1 MSDLLHIPDSGATFL
16 SGPAGTGKTTAAVAR
31 LEELLRS
38 GVPGRSI
45 LVTAPQRSLLRPY
58 RARLRRAD
66 LPAGEAVET
75 LTLGG
80 LARHAADLAWPAVA
94 GAAGFA
100 RPDLPPIFLALET
113 AQYYMM
119 GIVRPLIERQGYF
132 EGVSIPLHRICGQL
146 LDSLGKSALMGFPHE
161 EIGPRLS
168 ASWDGE
174 QARKVVFHQAQ
185 ECVSLFRRFCL
196 DHNLLDFS
204 LRVELLFKHL
214 LQIEWCRT
222 LLFGRYRHL
231 IADNVEEET
240 PAVHDL
246 MKVWLPTCASA
257 LLVCDADAG
266 YRTFLGA
273 DPEGARA
280 LRDACQH
287 RLEATESRVM
297 SPGVRALERRVARAL
312 SAPDARAG
320 GEEEAPLAL
329 EVEAAR
335 FFPQMLD
342 RAVGRVAG
350 LIHEEGMARSEVVVL
365 APYLGDTLRFALM
378 ERLTRAGVETRSLRP
393 SRSLAEEPTV
403 RGLMTWAALAH
414 PAWGR
419 VPPGP
424 DVAHALAAAVDGLD
438 PARAHLLTHWVY
450 LPGFGGM
457 DLRPFG
463 DAPPEVQ
470 GRIGREAG
478 RKYERLRAWL
488 EAYRN
493 GTPLFLDH
501 FLSRLFGEV
510 LSQPGYGFHAETR
523 QGRFDRGR
531 IAGHLIASAA
541 RFRKTVASAD
551 LPGDLPPD
559 DSPDRLPFPLD
570 RAFVEMV
577 EAGLIAGQYVE
588 PHAGAPP
595 DAVLLA
601 PATTFLLENRP
612 VDVQVWLNAGSFG
625 WWERPYQPLT
635 HPYVLTR
642 RWERDRLWTDAE
654 EQASRRNEILRL
666 LRGLLRRCRRRVV
679 LAFSALDERGFEE
692 RGPLLNI
699 VQQALR
705 SET

>member
-1 MSDLLHIPDSGATFL
+1 MMDGLHISDSGATFL
-16 SGPAGTGKTTAAVAR
+16 SGPAGAGKTTAAVAR
-31 LEELLRS
+31 LEALLRS
-38 GVPGRSI
+38 GAPGRSI

-80 LARHAADLAWPAVA
+80 LARHAVDLAWPAVA

-100 RPDLPPIFLALET
+100 RPDLPPTFLALET

-132 EGVSIPLHRICGQL
+132 EGISIPRHRICGQL
-146 LDSLGKSALMGFPHE
+146 LDSLAKSAVMGFSHE

-168 ASWDGE
+168 ASWSGE
-174 QARKVVFHQAQ
+174 QARKGVFHQAQ
-185 ECVSLFRRFCL
+185 ACVSQFRRFCL
-196 DHNLLDFS
+196 EHNLLDFS

-214 LQIEWCRT
+214 LQVEWCRT

-246 MKVWLPTCASA
+246 MRVWLPTCASA
-257 LLVCDADAG
+257 LLVCDTDAG
-266 YRTFLGA
+266 YRSFLGA
-273 DPEGARA
+273 DPEGAGA
-280 LRDACQH
+280 LRDACRH
-287 RLEATESRVM
+287 RLEMPESLVM
-297 SPGVRALERRVARAL
+297 SPGVRALERRIARGL
-312 SAPDARAG
+312 SAPDARGG
-320 GEEEAPLAL
+320 GEEDAPLAL
-329 EVEAAR
+329 DVEEGR

-342 RAVGRVAG
+342 RVADRVAR
-350 LIHEEGMARSEVVVL
+350 LIQVEGVPPSEVVVL
-365 APYLGDTLRFALM
+365 APYLGDTLRFALT

-403 RGLMTWAALAH
+403 RGLMTWAMLAH

-419 VPPGP
+419 VPPNP
-424 DVAHALAAAVDGLD
+424 DVAYALTAAIDGLD
-438 PARAHLLTHWVY
+438 PARAHLLTHWAY
-450 LPGFGGM
+450 RPGFAGA

-463 DAPPEVQ
+463 DVTPDAQE
-470 GRIGREAG
+470 RIGRSVG
-478 RKYERLRAWL
+478 KRYEWLRAWL
-488 EAYRN
+488 EDYRN

-501 FLSRLFGEV
+501 FLSRLFGEA

-523 QGRFDRGR
+523 QGRFDRSR

-541 RFRKTVASAD
+541 RFRKTVASTD
-551 LPGDLPPD
+551 LPGEPP
-559 DSPDRLPFPLD
+559 D

-577 EAGLIAGQYVE
+577 EGGLIAGQYVE
-588 PHAGAPP
+588 HRGDAPP
-595 DAVLLA
+595 EAVLLA
-601 PATTFLLENRP
+601 PATTFLMENRP
-612 VDVQVWLNAGSFG
+612 VDAQVWLNAGSFG

-635 HPYVLTR
+635 HPHVLTR
-642 RWERDRLWTDAE
+642 RWDRDRLWTDAE
-654 EQASRRNEILRL
+654 EQASRRNDLLRL
-666 LRGLLRRCRRRVV
+666 LRGLLRRCRKRVA

-705 SET
+705 SERTKEEENEK